1 MTLQLL
7 PDIDEKRGRILNAAL
22 SVFAMYGYKRTSM
35 EDIAKAAGMSRAA
48 VYQNFRNKEDILLH
62 GVDAYF
68 DMAVESLKV
77 ALSPGRPLKDAL
89 QEACAST
96 AGGLAEALLD
106 SPHGE
111 ELLSMKSGEAEEQT
125 RRGNERVAAIWTGW
139 LREEAAAG
147 RVQLSGD
154 TPEQV
159 ADAIIA
165 GQHGQKML
173 SSGYRD
179 YIARLTVFADL
190 MARAL
195 KP

>member
-173 SSGYRD
+173 SSGYLD